1 MSLFIHISECRYIQ
15 ISECRYMINI
25 LAKLATCV
33 HVLHGSSLSLHS
45 WLPLPPCILMAPKR
59 QRRDGH
65 KRSLPEEFREL
76 RTMRRTDLSS
86 LLRRLKENPAAIE
99 SFGDSYRALTKDYH
113 KNFDMVA
120 CSDQF
125 AYTAESKMHGSFTL
139 EYADPALLC
148 QHVLSHCPK
157 LAERWIRSLQSH
169 PCTAANPWGIVVGY
183 DEFQPGNKFDF
194 DSTKAVMCL
203 YFNFVE
209 IDDAAQGSTW
219 FAPVAA
225 RVSEISDVVGGWSRV
240 LACILH
246 RMFLGPTGFSTA
258 ESTWAAPPRAV
269 SRSASR
275 GPTCPRRAG
284 AASRRRRGGPSAPRC
299 RVG

>member
-1 MSLFIHISECRYIQ
+1 MCAL
-15 ISECRYMINI
+15 MNI

-45 WLPLPPCILMAPKR
+45 WFPLPPCILMAPKR

-99 SFGDSYRALTKDYH
+99 SFGDTYYSLGKDYH

-125 AYTAESKMHGSFTL
+125 DYTAESKKHGSFTL
-139 EYADPALLC
+139 HYADPALLC

-225 RVSEISDVVGGWSRV
+225 RVTEINDVVGGWSRV

-246 RMFLGPTGFSTA
+246 RMFLGPQWLLDCGMCVHT
-258 ESTWAAPPRAV
+258 R
-269 SRSASR
+269 RSPLCSFRWLAS
-275 GPTCPRRAG
+275 
-284 AASRRRRGGPSAPRC
+284 SY
-299 RVG
+299 V